1 MGSGSTSLSEVLV
14 TEHWNPTSKFT
25 PSNSDTSFQTNDMH
39 ASFMKNNPPQPPV
52 RSRLALWD
60 ITIG

>member
-25 PSNSDTSFQTNDMH
+25 PSNSEHFFQTNDMH
-39 ASFMKNNPPQPPV
+39 VSFMKTIPRPPV

-60 ITIG
+60 IQLDR